1 LKPYFEKRK
10 KEDEIVRAYIK
21 IGVISVILLIL
32 LFVIN
37 NLLIVKPG
45 DKGLHPV
52 FYILFVFISI
62 LIANFDFSKKAT
74 MKMTT
79 DDKEMIK
86 IFSAFLEINKKD
98 KITSQHIIVR
108 IFNIYDEKEIK
119 KILFD
124 FENSKSNVDHSVKKL
139 SGKTS
144 DIKMFVV
151 YTLMDICMID
161 GLYSE
166 NDELFIED
174 LKKQWHIP
182 DPTLYYIKSQY
193 KAKGMIEEK
202 EIQDQQTAVHDY
214 TVLLPYEAF
223 KILGLSSNIT
233 KVELKKAYRVLAKK
247 YHPDKFYGQSPEKIK
262 KAEEQFEEIKKAYE
276 TIKLYMNIK

>member
-202 EIQDQQTAVHDY
+202 EIQYQQTAVHDY